1 MKRLILIILC
11 AALLAAC
18 GAPAAPTV
26 TPNIPPTATLLEFT
40 PRPAGTL
47 PPGVNPAVTPGV
59 VAQPTDQMQL
69 MAGTLFPGGEQVTII
84 APGTL
89 QYVPV
94 TEDPN
99 PGAPTMP
106 PPVFQSLSLTRM
118 GGTTGVELNIELLA
132 DGTLTRDGVTGA
144 IAPEEVALVVDAL
157 DKLRIY
163 DLIPAFTGPVQEVG
177 NYTYA
182 LSVIADRDQVSLR
195 AMQAYTPLEV
205 LTLLEGLAQLG
216 VQPFT
221 GS

>member
-1 MKRLILIILC
+1 MNRLILIILC

-18 GAPAAPTV
+18 GTPAAPTV

-40 PRPAGTL
+40 PRPPGTL
-47 PPGVNPAVTPGV
+47 PSGVNPAVTPGI

-69 MAGTLFPGGEQVTII
+69 MVGTLFPGGEQVTLI

-89 QYVPV
+89 QYAQV

-99 PGAPTMP
+99 PGAPTLP

-132 DGTLTRDGVTGA
+132 DGTLTRDGVMGA
-144 IAPEEVALVVDAL
+144 ISPEEVALVVDAL

-163 DLIPAFTGPVQEVG
+163 DLIPSFTGPVQESG

-205 LTLLEGLAQLG
+205 LTLLQGLAQLG

-221 GS
+221 GG

>member
-1 MKRLILIILC
+1 MLIILC
-11 AALLAAC
+11 AVLLAAC
-18 GAPAAPTV
+18 GAPAAPTS
-26 TPNIPPTATLLEFT
+26 TPDTPPTATLIEFT
-40 PRPAGTL
+40 PRPPGTL

-59 VAQPTDQMQL
+59 VAEPTDQMQM
-69 MAGTLFPGGEQVTII
+69 MAGTLFPGGAEQVTII

-89 QYVPV
+89 EYAQA

-99 PGAPTMP
+99 PGAPTLP

-118 GGTTGVELNIELLA
+118 GGTTGIELNIELLA

-144 IAPEEVALVVDAL
+144 IAPQEVALVVAAL
-157 DKLRIY
+157 DNLRIY
-163 DLIPAFTGPVQEVG
+163 DLIPAFTGPVQEFG

-195 AMQAYTPLEV
+195 AMQAYTPPQL
-205 LTLLEGLAQLG
+205 LILLERLAQLG